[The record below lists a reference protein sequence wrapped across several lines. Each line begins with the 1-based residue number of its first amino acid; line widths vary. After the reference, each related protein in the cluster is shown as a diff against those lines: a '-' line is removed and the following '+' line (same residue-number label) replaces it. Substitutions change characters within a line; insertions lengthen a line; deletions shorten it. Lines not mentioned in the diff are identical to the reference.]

1 MKNVV
6 LISALFLASCSQI
19 TDVANGVGGAAGN
32 VMSSVADAVGL

>member
-1 MKNVV
+1 MKKVV
-6 LISALFLASCSQI
+6 LISVLFLVSCSQI

>member
-1 MKNVV
+1 MEKVV
-6 LISALFLASCSQI
+6 LISVLFLASCSQI

>member
-1 MKNVV
+1 MKKVV

>member
-1 MKNVV
+1 MKKIVF
-6 LISALFLASCSQI
+6 ISVLFLASCSQI

>member
-1 MKNVV
+1 MKKIV
-6 LISALFLASCSQI
+6 LISVLLLASCSQI

>member
-1 MKNVV
+1 MKKVV
-6 LISALFLASCSQI
+6 LISVLFLTSCSQI

>member
-1 MKNVV
+1 MKKVG

>member
-1 MKNVV
+1 MKKVV
-6 LISALFLASCSQI
+6 LISLLFLASCSQI

>member
-1 MKNVV
+1 MKKVV
-6 LISALFLASCSQI
+6 LMSALFLASCSQI

>member
-1 MKNVV
+1 MKKVV
-6 LISALFLASCSQI
+6 LISIVFLASCSQI

>member
-1 MKNVV
+1 MKKVV

-19 TDVANGVGGAAGN
+19 TYVANGVGGAAGN

>member
-1 MKNVV
+1 MKKVV

-19 TDVANGVGGAAGN
+19 TDVTNGVGGAAGN